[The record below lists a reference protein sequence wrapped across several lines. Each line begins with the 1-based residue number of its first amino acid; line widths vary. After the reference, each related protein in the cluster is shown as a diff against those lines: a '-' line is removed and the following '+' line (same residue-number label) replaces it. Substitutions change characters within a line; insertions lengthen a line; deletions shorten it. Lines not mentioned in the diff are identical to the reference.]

1 MQLTKI
7 SADQAKL
14 QNRFQF
20 IFEAM
25 GQLGTDP
32 TTLIDCSEVLPVPPA
47 LPASSIP
54 HFPAGK
60 SNKDIEQ
67 AVMSSVTRGL
77 RRC

>member
-1 MQLTKI
+1 MLHDA
-7 SADQAKL
+7 ADQAKL

-32 TTLIDCSEVLPVPPA
+32 STLIDCSDVLFVPPV
-47 LPASSIP
+47 LTTTP

-60 SNKDIEQ
+60 TIKDVEQ
-67 AVMSSVTRGL
+67 AVSFDVSR
-77 RRC
+77 